1 MDITMN
7 EIFKY
12 EVGQTIENFRNHQE
26 GVQFDMSDSGATL
39 LVFFYNPTQD
49 EIEQFKAGKNF
60 EIRFT
65 ELYGIIMITVKIG
78 NLDWMDAPYSP
89 HLSRHLTKFTLPQ
102 NNEGLALTLMLIDA
116 ASGQIKHMRLI
127 GLSQKFTQRLFGV
140 AMERKVKE
148 FNGLEYGRTINK
160 IYNLYSTNQIVK
172 MSSDYCVVNN

>member
-1 MDITMN
+1 
-7 EIFKY
+7 
-12 EVGQTIENFRNHQE
+12 
-26 GVQFDMSDSGATL
+26 
-39 LVFFYNPTQD
+39 
-49 EIEQFKAGKNF
+49 
-60 EIRFT
+60 
-65 ELYGIIMITVKIG
+65 
-78 NLDWMDAPYSP
+78 MDAPYSP